1 MRGYAHILQDKAVG
15 HHAYK
20 KNNLN
25 RFGDCIRRVTDK
37 TFDDFAGGKGDTKGA
52 RAILGLE

>member
-1 MRGYAHILQDKAVG
+1 MRM
-15 HHAYK
+15 K

-25 RFGDCIRRVTDK
+25 RFGDCIRRVRDK

>member
-1 MRGYAHILQDKAVG
+1 MVSSKQVIAPPPHPEAAAPKGAAFIRDY
-15 HHAYK
+15 
-20 KNNLN
+20 
-25 RFGDCIRRVTDK
+25 IRRVTDK